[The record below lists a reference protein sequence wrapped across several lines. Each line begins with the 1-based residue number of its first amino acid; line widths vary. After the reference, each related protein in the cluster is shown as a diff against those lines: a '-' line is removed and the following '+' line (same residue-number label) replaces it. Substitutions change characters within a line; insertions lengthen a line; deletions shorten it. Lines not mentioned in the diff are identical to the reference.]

1 MIIEKARELGIALS
15 ESQEFQAMN
24 DAQRAM
30 EQDETLMEKLSL
42 FNEKQSRIMELMSSE
57 EGVQAEISLL
67 SAEMEA
73 LRAALI
79 ENETFVNMLETQA
92 AFQAL
97 MKRVNRAIGICI
109 GAQMEDEEQESG
121 CGGNC
126 SGCHSCH

>member
-30 EQDETLMEKLSL
+30 EQDEALMEKLNL
-42 FNEKQSRIMELMSSE
+42 FNEKQGRIMELMSSE
-57 EGVQAEISLL
+57 EGAQAEISLL

-73 LRAALI
+73 LRTSLI
-79 ENETFVNMLETQA
+79 ENETFVEMLETQA

-109 GAQMEDEEQESG
+109 GAQMDDEQEDG

-126 SGCHSCH
+126 SGCHGCH

>member
-1 MIIEKARELGIALS
+1 
-15 ESQEFQAMN
+15 MN

-30 EQDETLMEKLSL
+30 EQDEALMEKLNL
-42 FNEKQSRIMELMSSE
+42 FNEKQGRIMELMSNE
-57 EGVQAEISLL
+57 EGAQAEISLL

-73 LRAALI
+73 LRTSLI
-79 ENETFVNMLETQA
+79 ENEAFVEMLETQA

-109 GAQMEDEEQESG
+109 GAQMDDGQEDG

-126 SGCHSCH
+126 SGCNGCH

>member
-30 EQDETLMEKLSL
+30 EQDEALMEKLNL
-42 FNEKQSRIMELMSSE
+42 FNEKQGHIVELMSNE
-57 EGVQAEISLL
+57 EGAQAEISLL

-73 LRAALI
+73 LRTSLV
-79 ENETFVNMLETQA
+79 ENETFVQMLETQA

-109 GAQMEDEEQESG
+109 GAQMDDEQEGG